1 MEKTEPPEFKSLFI
15 LWVDDKTK
23 EGRSMWENL
32 KQLQK
37 TTVMIQLLSTE
48 ELKKWLANNKK
59 VVDDPSV
66 ETVMITNMTRV
77 ENGLKEEKAG
87 VHAL

>member
-23 EGRSMWENL
+23 EGRSMWESL

>member
-1 MEKTEPPEFKSLFI
+1 
-15 LWVDDKTK
+15 
-23 EGRSMWENL
+23 
-32 KQLQK
+32 
-37 TTVMIQLLSTE
+37 MIQLLSTE

-77 ENGLKEEKAG
+77 ENSLKVEKAG

>member
-23 EGRSMWENL
+23 EGRSMWESL

-77 ENGLKEEKAG
+77 ENGHKVEKAG

>member
-1 MEKTEPPEFKSLFI
+1 
-15 LWVDDKTK
+15 
-23 EGRSMWENL
+23 
-32 KQLQK
+32 
-37 TTVMIQLLSTE
+37 MIQLLSTE

-77 ENGLKEEKAG
+77 ENGLKVEKAG

>member
-32 KQLQK
+32 K
-37 TTVMIQLLSTE
+37 
-48 ELKKWLANNKK
+48 
-59 VVDDPSV
+59 
-66 ETVMITNMTRV
+66 
-77 ENGLKEEKAG
+77 
-87 VHAL
+87 